1 MSLSGSFTRST
12 PMSFPQHQAAMTEQ
26 FMQLASDLAAK
37 QEAHKAELQNTYQ
50 QLLLEVNTL
59 QSQMAAE
66 ERDYVMEKERL
77 TTEIHKIKIN
87 ADLGI
92 QEATALHQQRL
103 QEFYDEQNRAM
114 AALARDLEDP
124 PLYKSEAFKASA
136 DLTNRQRQLQGL
148 EERAKTMRRGG
159 REGRDEEDPHE
170 REMDELLETKLSEMQ
185 GQKEK
190 MLQDTRKREDTKKAQ
205 LMEIT
210 VDLDNLAT
218 SNAKGLKQQKKEMDD
233 KERVYRRQLDDT
245 LARIAKVQDQ
255 RKGIENQRRERVEK
269 VREEIE
275 SIESEFRSKMRD
287 ASRVAEK
294 LKAAL
299 MHVNMRKSKE
309 LEMERE
315 RLSTHS
321 QMLQENCTLKQRIAQ
336 VRRQLD
342 VAKQDSSAIR
352 SELASSIGP
361 RRTASLFI

>member
-1 MSLSGSFTRST
+1 
-12 PMSFPQHQAAMTEQ
+12 
-26 FMQLASDLAAK
+26 
-37 QEAHKAELQNTYQ
+37 
-50 QLLLEVNTL
+50 
-59 QSQMAAE
+59 
-66 ERDYVMEKERL
+66 
-77 TTEIHKIKIN
+77 
-87 ADLGI
+87 
-92 QEATALHQQRL
+92 
-103 QEFYDEQNRAM
+103 
-114 AALARDLEDP
+114 
-124 PLYKSEAFKASA
+124 
-136 DLTNRQRQLQGL
+136 
-148 EERAKTMRRGG
+148 
-159 REGRDEEDPHE
+159 
-170 REMDELLETKLSEMQ
+170 
-185 GQKEK
+185 
-190 MLQDTRKREDTKKAQ
+190 
-205 LMEIT
+205 MEIT